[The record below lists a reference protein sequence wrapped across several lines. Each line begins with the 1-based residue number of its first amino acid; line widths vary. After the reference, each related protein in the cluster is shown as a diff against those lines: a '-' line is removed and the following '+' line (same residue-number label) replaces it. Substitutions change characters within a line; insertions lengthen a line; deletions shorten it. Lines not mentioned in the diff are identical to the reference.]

1 MKLKELLKNCRTI
14 RRFKQTCIPETD
26 ILDILDNVRYAH
38 SGNNR
43 QKLRYY
49 VVQSDEGR
57 YIMEQLVHYAALLPK
72 EMGEPNEGERPD
84 TYIVIASDEDSKI
97 IHFDAGIAAEIICE
111 SAYEKGIGSCI
122 IANFAP
128 SVLDEAIHIA
138 EGYHSLLVIALGY
151 PACTSVVEDYSDST
165 AYWVDENGG
174 WHVPKLNVKQIMRK
188 R

>member
-1 MKLKELLKNCRTI
+1 MKLKEVFKNCRTI
-14 RRFKQTCIPETD
+14 RRFNQTCIPEND

-57 YIMEQLVHYAALLPK
+57 YIMEQLVHYAALLPR
-72 EMGEPNEGERPD
+72 EIGEPKESERPD
-84 TYIVIASDEDSKI
+84 TYIVIASDEDSRI

-122 IANFAP
+122 IANFVP
-128 SVLDEAIHIA
+128 SVMDEAIHIA

-151 PACTSVVEDYSDST
+151 PSCTSVVEDYSDST